1 MKFAV
6 SVLLQEKAQ
15 IRREERAKRRR
26 RLEDINTLKSM
37 GYSERAAQV
46 ALHKT
51 RGNLD
56 LAFKVRDFSVEIALY
71 KRNLVEALLFSRF
84 LFSVIYAF

>member
-1 MKFAV
+1 MHSELAV

-37 GYSERAAQV
+37 GYPERAAQI
-46 ALHKT
+46 ALQKT

-56 LAFKVRDFSVEIALY
+56 QAFKVSDFSIEVVLY
-71 KRNLVEALLFSRF
+71 KINLVVGFFSI
-84 LFSVIYAF
+84 V